1 MEKKATLFEYVYR
14 QLVSDIEQGAL
25 RYGDALPSLHD
36 LCDRFR
42 VGIRTIRDVQRALKA
57 DGYIV
62 VEERKRAVVAY
73 RPADDADDGRI
84 RALLARREVVD
95 DCYRTL
101 ELVMPPLFHLAARCC
116 SDEDLFALA
125 QDAKRVDRSGVSEG
139 WRISHASIVLHGLV
153 AKAGNPLFTSC
164 FASLERIGLVPVV
177 PGFESP
183 FASRA
188 VDVDGGL
195 MTWMFSSLLLRDAD
209 EVQYRFGC
217 MYRGVAQRVGAYF
230 DALENAYAPAVDIGS
245 FGYAW
250 NAKAGL
256 EFVHGQIARNL
267 VERIVRGEF
276 VDGQLLPSIA
286 ELSAQYGVSAS
297 TVQKAYGALNVIG
310 VARTVNGLG
319 TRVQLGNATFSE
331 RWLEDHSFKRDVGTY
346 VHAAQMMCAVL
357 PAALSRVQGHAEEVA
372 SSAERALAVEEGDW
386 AVSKALITGLIE
398 CTEPCA
404 LQTILRELNDLLRWG
419 AFLTLF
425 AASRESASALSSLE
439 SIALG
444 QARRADDEGFSQSMT
459 AYYRLMLQSVLAFL
473 ERAGMIDVDRTIVP

>member
-1 MEKKATLFEYVYR
+1 MSWRSE
-14 QLVSDIEQGAL
+14 SAL
-25 RYGDALPSLHD
+25 SS
-36 LCDRFR
+36 
-42 VGIRTIRDVQRALKA
+42 
-57 DGYIV
+57 
-62 VEERKRAVVAY
+62 AY

-84 RALLARREVVD
+84 RALLARREVVA

-286 ELSAQYGVSAS
+286 ELSAQYGVSAFH
-297 TVQKAYGALNVIG
+297 GAEKRTARSNVIG

-319 TRVQLGNATFSE
+319 TRVQLG
-331 RWLEDHSFKRDVGTY
+331 KCDVQRALAGRSLVQREMWARN

-372 SSAERALAVEEGDW
+372 SSAERALAVEEGVLGGVEGSHDGFDRMHG
-386 AVSKALITGLIE
+386 ALRI
-398 CTEPCA
+398 A
-404 LQTILRELNDLLRWG
+404 DDSAG
-419 AFLTLF
+419 AERF
-425 AASRESASALSSLE
+425 AALGSLPYAVRGFARKRVRSLVSRKHRSRAGAQSRRRGVLPIDDRVLPPYAPVRARVSRE
-439 SIALG
+439 G
-444 QARRADDEGFSQSMT
+444 GYD
-459 AYYRLMLQSVLAFL
+459 
-473 ERAGMIDVDRTIVP
+473 

>member
-84 RALLARREVVD
+84 RALLARREVVA

-217 MYRGVAQRVGAYF
+217 MYRGV
-230 DALENAYAPAVDIGS
+230 
-245 FGYAW
+245 
-250 NAKAGL
+250 
-256 EFVHGQIARNL
+256 
-267 VERIVRGEF
+267 
-276 VDGQLLPSIA
+276 
-286 ELSAQYGVSAS
+286 SAS

-372 SSAERALAVEEGDW
+372 SS